1 VDNERYATDHPSE
14 PVAVSIR
21 NDAEDFEWSDDDLDA
36 ADGMRMM
43 VDPPGPEG
51 VGVIV
56 SE

>member
-1 VDNERYATDHPSE
+1 MDNERYATDHPSE